1 MRIKIALMTSLAALG
16 ALIPATALA
25 QDTAPAATAP
35 APPPAPAPAAAE
47 SPQSA
52 AEASP
57 PASPAPSVEP
67 APAAPAAWP
76 GWIRADHD
84 GGGLQLWGGAT
95 APLADGI
102 GLAYDMYVNFGGPA
116 LGEFDIGPAIAVSTL
131 TLTPMLG
138 AQFNWNDRTFAA
150 LVPQLYLTGPFGDG
164 KFYEEL
170 WIQYYNYKLVR
181 ETGLDTYLYLRAF
194 ADYKISDNVGVGPQ
208 IELTQNFTQE
218 KLTSLPIGANV
229 MLNMGLNST
238 FFMFLG
244 YETNKNSNT
253 YPTGSDA
260 MGNPTGTEKHNV
272 AGRLTFVHNF

>member
-1 MRIKIALMTSLAALG
+1 MRTKIALMTSLAALG
-16 ALIPATALA
+16 ALLPASAFA
-25 QDTAPAATAP
+25 QDAAAPAAPAAAP
-35 APPPAPAPAAAE
+35 AAEAPAPAPAPAVEAA
-47 SPQSA
+47 PAPA
-52 AEASP
+52 AEA
-57 PASPAPSVEP
+57 

-116 LGEFDIGPAIAVSTL
+116 MGEFDIGPAIAVSSL
-131 TLTPMLG
+131 TLTPMIG

-150 LVPQLYLTGPFGDG
+150 LVPQLYLTGPFMDG
-164 KFYEEL
+164 KLYEEL

-194 ADYKISDNVGVGPQ
+194 VDYKISDNVGVGPQ

-218 KLTSLPIGANV
+218 KLTSLPVGGNV

-253 YPTGSDA
+253 YPTGDDG